1 MMILFAERKQA
12 SEKEFDVL
20 LEDMEGNIKILSP
33 PWFTAFRRG
42 RWELYVV
49 RHSPTTTFLMSG
61 TRKQAR
67 QPRGPHN

>member
-33 PWFTAFRRG
+33 P
-42 RWELYVV
+42 
-49 RHSPTTTFLMSG
+49 
-61 TRKQAR
+61 
-67 QPRGPHN
+67 